1 MTLINCSQCGFR
13 LAEDDYME
21 NGVCGLCLLVALTEE
36 LGLYDMNMGGI
47 NEEEVDFARHE
58 SDGPSV
64 HEGP

>member
-1 MTLINCSQCGFR
+1 
-13 LAEDDYME
+13 ME